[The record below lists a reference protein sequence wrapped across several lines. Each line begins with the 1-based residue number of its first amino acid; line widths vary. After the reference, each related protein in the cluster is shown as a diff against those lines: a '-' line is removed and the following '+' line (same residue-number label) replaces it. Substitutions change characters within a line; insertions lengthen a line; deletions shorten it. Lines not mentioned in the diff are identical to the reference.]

1 MRGGLLKLTGVLL
14 IGAGALGA
22 WFLLDY
28 QRALM
33 QPLNTGEAAIDYEV
47 QPGTSLRQL
56 AHELAAR
63 GLLREPRYLVLHA
76 RLTGA
81 ADHLQAGEYAIEPG
95 MNAAQ
100 LLKALVAGKVVQ
112 HALTLVEG
120 WNFRELMQAVDD
132 DPNLK
137 HTLEGVA
144 PEAIM
149 ERIGAP
155 GVHPEGQFYP
165 DTYHF
170 PRGATDVAFLKRA
183 HELMQQRLATEWKE
197 RADGLPYDT
206 PYQALIMASIVEKET
221 AVPEERTQIAGV
233 FVRRLKRGMRLETD
247 PTVIYGLGES
257 FDGNLR
263 RSDLKRRTPYNTYV
277 HKGLPPTPIA
287 MPSGASLHAALHPAR
302 GDDLYFVARGD
313 GSHQFSATYEEHRRA
328 VARYQLNGHSR
339 E

>member
-112 HALTLVEG
+112 HALTLV
-120 WNFRELMQAVDD
+120 
-132 DPNLK
+132 
-137 HTLEGVA
+137 
-144 PEAIM
+144 
-149 ERIGAP
+149 GAP